1 MKNST
6 LESRSLLDLALGAL
20 SDKKGGHIVSLDV
33 RGMTT
38 VTDYMIIADGAS
50 SRHVKSLAEGVI
62 EKAKQAG
69 VKPLG
74 VEGERAAEWIL
85 VDLDD
90 VVVHIM
96 SPQTRAFYQLER
108 LWSPTGA

>member
-6 LESRSLLDLALGAL
+6 RKTQTLLDLTQSAL
-20 SDKKGGHIVSLDV
+20 SDKKGEHIVSLDV
-33 RGMTT
+33 RKMTT
-38 VTDYMIIADGAS
+38 VTDFMVIADGAS
-50 SRHVKSLAEGVI
+50 SRHVKALAQSVI
-62 EKAKQAG
+62 DKAKQAG

-74 VEGERAAEWIL
+74 VEGEGAAEWIL
-85 VDLDD
+85 VDLGD

-108 LWSPTGA
+108 LWSSTG